1 MPNSAVAFE
10 NEGAVV
16 KVLVSSRDTRGDY
29 TVCEIQTTGPISVP
43 PHLHSYEDQ
52 WCHVLEGNFHFEVG
66 SKSVVGGPGTA
77 VQIPR
82 QTPAAIASLKPGK
95 ILIIAHPG
103 GLDLFFQDAHAAQ
116 AAGSLL
122 TVLEKHG
129 ILIQ

>member
-1 MPNSAVAFE
+1 MPISAVAFE

-29 TVCEIQTTGPISVP
+29 TVCEIQTTGPVAVP

-52 WCHVLEGNFHFEVG
+52 WCHVLEGTFQFEIG
-66 SKSVVGGPGTA
+66 GKSIAGGPGTA

-82 QTPAAIASLKPGK
+82 QTPASITSLASGK
-95 ILIIAHPG
+95 LLVIAHPG
-103 GLDLFFQDAHAAQ
+103 GLDLFFGDAHAAQ

-122 TVLEKHG
+122 PVLEKHG
-129 ILIQ
+129 IVIQ